1 MKNFV
6 SNLEK
11 EEIKE
16 QMLHKSRG
24 GLGRKYATSLNQ
36 EGNFRR
42 TKNDLSKYI
51 IKPNENLKKFEA
63 IYIPN
68 ISSDKRKSEI
78 TYN

>member
-24 GLGRKYATSLNQ
+24 PLNRKYTTSISQ
-36 EGNFRR
+36 EGNLRKPR
-42 TKNDLSKYI
+42 NDLSRYQ
-51 IKPNENLKKFEA
+51 IKPTDDLKKFEA

-68 ISSDKRKSEI
+68 ISSDQRRSEI

>member
-16 QMLHKSRG
+16 QMLNKSRG
-24 GLGRKYATSLNQ
+24 PVNRKFTTSIQ
-36 EGNFRR
+36 EGSFRR
-42 TKNDLSKYI
+42 PKNDLSKYQ
-51 IKPNENLKKFEA
+51 IKPSDDLKKFEA

-78 TYN
+78 TFN